1 MNNDKSLTR
10 QDIELFMMA
19 QFIDVINVFERYET
33 IDEVK
38 KDVKAR
44 KQIYLNYIKQM
55 SLVDKIEISENKEI
69 TIYYKFNILNM
80 RNEDNKL
87 ENVG

>member
-1 MNNDKSLTR
+1 
-10 QDIELFMMA
+10 
-19 QFIDVINVFERYET
+19 
-33 IDEVK
+33 
-38 KDVKAR
+38 
-44 KQIYLNYIKQM
+44 M